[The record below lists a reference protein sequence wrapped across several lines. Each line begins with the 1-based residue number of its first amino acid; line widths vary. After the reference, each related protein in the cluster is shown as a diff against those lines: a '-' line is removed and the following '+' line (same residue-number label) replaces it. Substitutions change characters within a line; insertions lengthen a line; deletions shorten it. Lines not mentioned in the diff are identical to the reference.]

1 MAESKIIWSATALKD
16 KIEILQYW
24 IDRTK
29 SITFSIKLDI
39 LIDKALQ
46 QISLYPDS
54 GKKTD
59 YKDIR
64 IKIVR
69 HYLIFYRTEKD
80 SIQVIRIWD
89 SRKDPLKLRI

>member
-1 MAESKIIWSATALKD
+1 MAENKIVWSLKALQD
-16 KIEILQYW
+16 KTDILQYR

-29 SITFSIKLDI
+29 SKAFSVKLDI
-39 LIDKALQ
+39 LFDKALQ

-59 YKDIR
+59 CKDIR

-69 HYLIFYRTEKD
+69 HYLIF
-80 SIQVIRIWD
+80 
-89 SRKDPLKLRI
+89 

>member
-1 MAESKIIWSATALKD
+1 MAENKIVWSLKALQD
-16 KIEILQYW
+16 KTDILQYW
-24 IDRTK
+24 IERTK
-29 SITFSIKLDI
+29 SKTFSVKLDI
-39 LIDKALQ
+39 LFDKALQ

-69 HYLIFYRTEKD
+69 HYLIFYRIGED
-80 SIQVIRIWD
+80 SIQVVRIWD
-89 SRKDPLKLRI
+89 SRKDPKKLSI

>member
-1 MAESKIIWSATALKD
+1 MAEKKIVWSLKAIHD
-16 KIEILQYW
+16 KIDILEYW

-29 SITFSIKLDI
+29 SKTFSIKLDI

-46 QISLYPDS
+46 QISQYPDS
-54 GKKTD
+54 GKTTD
-59 YKDIR
+59 YKDVR

-69 HYLIFYRTEKD
+69 HYLIFYRIVDD

-89 SRKDPLKLRI
+89 SRQDPKKLKI

>member
-1 MAESKIIWSATALKD
+1 MAEKKIVWYLKAIHD
-16 KIEILQYW
+16 KIDILEYW

-29 SITFSIKLDI
+29 SKTFSIKLDI
-39 LIDKALQ
+39 LIDRALQ

-54 GKKTD
+54 GKTTD
-59 YKDIR
+59 YKEVK

-69 HYLIFYRTEKD
+69 HYLIFYRITDD

-89 SRKDPLKLRI
+89 SRQDPKKLKI